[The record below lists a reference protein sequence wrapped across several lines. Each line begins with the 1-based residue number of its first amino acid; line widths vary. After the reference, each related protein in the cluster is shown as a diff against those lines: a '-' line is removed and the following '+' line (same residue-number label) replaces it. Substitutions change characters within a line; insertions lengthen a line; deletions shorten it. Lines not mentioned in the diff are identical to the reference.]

1 MMFARSVNYWRRTM
15 TETNE
20 TKATELSFEEEVQA
34 YLEMDP
40 EERSREAE
48 RVMAERIVYYR
59 RKARGAPVPGDS

>member
-1 MMFARSVNYWRRTM
+1 M

-20 TKATELSFEEEVQA
+20 TKATELTFDEEVQA

-40 EERSREAE
+40 DERSRDAE

-59 RKARGAPVPGDS
+59 RKARGEPVSDDS